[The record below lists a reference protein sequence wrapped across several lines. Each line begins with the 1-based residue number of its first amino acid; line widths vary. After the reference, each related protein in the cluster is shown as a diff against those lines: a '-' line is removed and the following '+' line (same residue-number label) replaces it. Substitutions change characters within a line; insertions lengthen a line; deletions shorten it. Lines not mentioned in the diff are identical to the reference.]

1 MLESFQTSLYN
12 RQVWMEGKMEDP
24 IQGPIQRTRR
34 YWYEDGVAELA
45 IGGLFLAIGLV
56 IWAQGAVPEGSAAQA
71 ALGIAFPGVI
81 IGGML
86 LGRRLIPSVKARLT
100 YPRTGYVAYPQP
112 SRRRRLAVVG
122 VALAVAAAVG
132 ASVLAL
138 QPPPSGALVL
148 LEGLLLG
155 VLLIILGQGLTRFY
169 LLGGWSL
176 ILGIGLSR
184 LPAPEETM
192 SGVLYGLTGLVMAI
206 SGGLV
211 LATYLRRNRMPPQD
225 TQL

>member
-1 MLESFQTSLYN
+1 
-12 RQVWMEGKMEDP
+12 MEGKMDP

-112 SRRRRLAVVG
+112 SRRRRRGGRRAWQSPG
-122 VALAVAAAVG
+122 VG

>member
-1 MLESFQTSLYN
+1 
-12 RQVWMEGKMEDP
+12 V
-24 IQGPIQRTRR
+24 
-34 YWYEDGVAELA
+34 
-45 IGGLFLAIGLV
+45 
-56 IWAQGAVPEGSAAQA
+56 
-71 ALGIAFPGVI
+71 
-81 IGGML
+81 
-86 LGRRLIPSVKARLT
+86 
-100 YPRTGYVAYPQP
+100 
-112 SRRRRLAVVG
+112 
-122 VALAVAAAVG
+122 
-132 ASVLAL
+132 
-138 QPPPSGALVL
+138 
-148 LEGLLLG
+148 LLG